1 MPLAF
6 VQGEEMRDD
15 HYVPLSDKGRVIT
28 IADWAKCA
36 ACIAVLIPFSVG
48 WLACGLVRIAWLK
61 ACEVLQ

>member
-36 ACIAVLIPFSVG
+36 AWGATS
-48 WLACGLVRIAWLK
+48 
-61 ACEVLQ
+61 

>member
-1 MPLAF
+1 MEAEAVMPLAF

-36 ACIAVLIPFSVG
+36 AWGATS
-48 WLACGLVRIAWLK
+48 
-61 ACEVLQ
+61 